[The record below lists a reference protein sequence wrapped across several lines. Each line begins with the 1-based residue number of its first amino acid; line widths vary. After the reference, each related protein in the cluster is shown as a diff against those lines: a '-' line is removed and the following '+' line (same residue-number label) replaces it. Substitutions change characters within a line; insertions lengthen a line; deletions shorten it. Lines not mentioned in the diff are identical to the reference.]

1 MPRGSGVP
9 DPAELVTR
17 LVRFVGEILGA
28 SSLRF
33 DIGPTLVVLGIL
45 LVLLQLVARP
55 VSRWVSSDA
64 GGLTAVGR
72 AMALAAES
80 GTDVVVSLGAGG
92 VTRATDALGRLQTLA
107 AMPVLGHV
115 ARAAARSGVPL
126 RVLTND
132 ALAGVV
138 AEATLEA
145 GHASTDTLERSG
157 RSRVVLV
164 GEGRPTT
171 AGLVMTTRARPAA
184 AFVSGSLREE
194 ATLHLEGLRSSAGAL
209 VAGSAEPAQVSS
221 ILLAGGGSLVGPEPY
236 QAAADLRADANER
249 TMVMAANR
257 LILAAVALL
266 VIGSALALAGFVDP
280 ASLLTG
286 IAAE

>member
-1 MPRGSGVP
+1 VP
-9 DPAELVTR
+9 DPAELVAR

-33 DIGPTLVVLGIL
+33 EIGSTLAVLVVL

-55 VSRWVSSDA
+55 VSRWVTSDA

-92 VTRATDALGRLQTLA
+92 VVRGTDSLARLQTLA
-107 AMPVLGHV
+107 AMPVLAHV

-132 ALAGVV
+132 PLAAVV
-138 AEATLEA
+138 ADATVEA

-157 RSRVVLV
+157 RSRVVVV
-164 GEGRPTT
+164 GEGRPTA

-184 AFVSGSLREE
+184 AFVVGSLREE

-209 VAGSAEPAQVSS
+209 VAGTAEGAQVPT
-221 ILLAGGGSLVGPEPY
+221 ILLAGGGSLIGPEPY
-236 QAAADLRADANER
+236 QAPADLRADVNER

-257 LILAAVALL
+257 LILVAVAAI
-266 VIGSALALAGFVDP
+266 VVGSALALVGVIDP
-280 ASLLTG
+280 GSLVSG
-286 IAAE
+286 IAVE